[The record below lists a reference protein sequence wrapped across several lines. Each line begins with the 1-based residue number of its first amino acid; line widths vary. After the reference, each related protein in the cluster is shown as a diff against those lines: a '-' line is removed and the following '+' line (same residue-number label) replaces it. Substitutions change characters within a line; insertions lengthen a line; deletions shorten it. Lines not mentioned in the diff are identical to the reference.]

1 MTSLTPIY
9 ISEKVFTEDCRVQL
23 AIDLHAVRSHLHKH
37 LNTVAAE
44 SGLPPEQIDD
54 MEMGLFECTDHR
66 YNIRPL
72 LTLLDYYGEPIDLY
86 LSDYH

>member
-9 ISEKVFTEDCRVQL
+9 ISEKIFTEDCRVQL

-44 SGLPPEQIDD
+44 TGLTAEQIDD
-54 MEMGLFECTDHR
+54 MEMGSFEYADHR

-72 LTLLDYYGEPIDLY
+72 LALLDYYGEPIDLY
-86 LSDYH
+86 LSNYH